1 MSKYNIGDVVMYT
14 RNDEY
19 IILDMTDL
27 GTDRIYYL
35 LSIPSSMRIRSALE
49 SFLDTNFVLTMSS
62 PKVYTGPLTQ
72 EEIDEIIE
80 SYNNSVQAIPG
91 RITTA
96 TTEVTNPYGYHPDNV
111 DFSDRDFGDTGFV
124 YKEPPKLSCK
134 HEFVG
139 VQLLMSTVYN
149 CKKCG
154 IKKEDI

>member
-1 MSKYNIGDVVMYT
+1 MSKYNVGDVVMYT
-14 RNDEY
+14 PNDEY

-49 SFLDTNFVLTMSS
+49 SFLDTNFVLAMSS

-80 SYNNSVQAIPG
+80 SYNNSVQAIPDQ
-91 RITTA
+91 ITL
-96 TTEVTNPYGYHPDNV
+96 PYGYDFGNV
-111 DFSDRDFGDTGFV
+111 DFEDRNYGDTGFV
-124 YKEPPKLSCK
+124 YGEPPKLSCK

-139 VQLLMSTVYN
+139 IQLLMSTVYN

-154 IKKEDI
+154 IKKEDV